1 MRSTPARVDNDLDD
15 EENMDKKS
23 KSKSVRISSWLGVLG
38 MCVSFSACD
47 CRGGMQQQPA
57 DMQVDTADMSG
68 PEDGDMMNTVLVP
81 QGPMT
86 GRTAMRLLTR
96 YEYDQTVSDL
106 LGVTSIEARQF
117 PPENTADGFE
127 NNSWI
132 HKVNPTTL
140 RYYMEASERLS
151 NEAYAKP
158 PADLV
163 ACVPAEQGSSVDTA
177 ACKKGF
183 EDFLYKA
190 FRRPVKQDEVA
201 IIHGL
206 YDTFLETEGE
216 EQAFK
221 VSLQGVLQAPQF
233 LYRVEIYEPSPVTL
247 APRDGEMT
255 DEEFELVGPY
265 EMASRLSYFFWGTM
279 PDEELMNL
287 AKQGQLN
294 TPEVISSQVSRMLA
308 DTRSRRMVTQFH
320 RQWLGLDRLASLGKD
335 KAIYPEWSLALR
347 EDFRASLDAFVEH
360 AYWEEGSFEALMTSN
375 TVYLTPA
382 LAALYDEDVLADHGG
397 LWKAQMPAEQR
408 KGLLTQPAILSMLA
422 YANQSSPIARAI
434 FVREKLLCQHLPP
447 PPSDQ
452 DITPPDPDP
461 GLTTREVFAIHTE
474 QETCSSCHLLI
485 DPLGFGMEDYDGL
498 GRKRSMENNR
508 PVDSSG
514 ELINAPDSSING
526 EFNGA
531 VQLAEL
537 ISGSETIPECLAEQW
552 FTFAMGRHAD
562 KSDEASFEHIRDS
575 FKESGYRFHALFEAI
590 VLSDSFRYRKKKEI
604 ADMEAMN
611 GINGAGEETEQ

>member
-1 MRSTPARVDNDLDD
+1 MDD
-15 EENMDKKS
+15 EETMYEKKP
-23 KSKSVRISSWLGVLG
+23 KSRSARTLSSWLGVLG
-38 MCVSFSACD
+38 MCISFSACD

-57 DMQVDTADMSG
+57 DMSVAGDPDMSSG
-68 PEDGDMMNTVLVP
+68 PDDMMSVVLVP
-81 QGPMT
+81 EGPMA

-106 LGVTSIEARQF
+106 LGVTSIEAQQF

-127 NNSWI
+127 NNAWI

-151 NEAYAKP
+151 TEAYASP
-158 PADLV
+158 PAELV
-163 ACVPAEQGSSVDTA
+163 PCVPAQEGAEVDTN
-177 ACKKGF
+177 ACKAGF
-183 EDFLYKA
+183 ESFIYRA

-206 YDTFLETEGE
+206 YDTFLEEEGV

-233 LYRVEIYEPSPVTL
+233 LYRVELYEASPVTL
-247 APRDGEMT
+247 PPRDGEMT
-255 DEEFELVGPY
+255 PEDFELVGPY

-279 PDEELMNL
+279 PDEELLEL
-287 AKQGQLN
+287 AGQGQLN
-294 TPEVISSQVSRMLA
+294 TPEVLEAQVTRMLSDA
-308 DTRSRRMVTQFH
+308 RSRRMVYQFH

-335 KAIYPEWSLALR
+335 KAIYPEWNLALR
-347 EDFRASLDAFVEH
+347 DDFRASLDAFVEH
-360 AYWEEGSFEALMTSN
+360 AYWEEGSFEALMTSS

-382 LAALYDEDVLADHGG
+382 MASLYGEEVPADHGG
-397 LWKAQMPAEQR
+397 LWKAQMPADQR

-474 QETCSSCHLLI
+474 QETCASCHLLI
-485 DPLGFGMEDYDGL
+485 DPLGFGMEDFDGL
-498 GRKRSMENNR
+498 GRKRTTENNR

-514 ELINAPDSSING
+514 ELVNSPDSSING
-526 EFNGA
+526 EFDGA
-531 VQLAEL
+531 VELAAL
-537 ISGSETIPECLAEQW
+537 IAGSEKIPECLAEQW
-552 FTFAMGRHAD
+552 FTFAMGRHSD
-562 KSDEASFEHIRDS
+562 KSDEASFTQIRER
-575 FKESGYRFHALFEAI
+575 FKESGYRFNALFQAI

-604 ADMEAMN
+604 ADMEAM
-611 GINGAGEETEQ
+611 GSTGDEEAGQ